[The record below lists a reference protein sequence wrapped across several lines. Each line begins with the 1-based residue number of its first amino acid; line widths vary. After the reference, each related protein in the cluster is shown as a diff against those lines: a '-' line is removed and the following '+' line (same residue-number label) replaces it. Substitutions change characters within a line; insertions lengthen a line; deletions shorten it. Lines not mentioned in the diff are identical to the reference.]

1 MPSGGIERIHAQSG
15 GMSVA
20 PARLDRGGGSAW
32 VRFMGDAPDIHE
44 LAKQVA
50 VLEKRMKTMHA
61 EYEGA
66 LDRLRADMERR
77 DADSAKRDKDNLRW
91 QIGLWIAAVVI
102 LGVLIRL

>member
-1 MPSGGIERIHAQSG
+1 
-15 GMSVA
+15 
-20 PARLDRGGGSAW
+20 
-32 VRFMGDAPDIHE
+32 MGDAPDIHE
-44 LAKQVA
+44 LARQVA
-50 VLEKRMKTMHA
+50 VLEERMKTMHA

-77 DADSAKRDKDNLRW
+77 DADAAKRDKDNLRW